1 MEDSEYK
8 SVHLNTANADKHEV
22 INDKSYF
29 TYYFKTPIVLNDD
42 HDVKV
47 TNFSL
52 KKKINDELII
62 YENELT
68 GILNNSLDREILPR
82 PYNTNVEIVSVVN
95 VILYEFDGTNFVA
108 TDARA
113 TVSTIPTEPDLTTGQ
128 ITINAITTPASGF
141 VLNNFLYIDKDVL
154 TQTYNTYTN
163 RWAEIKITELFGD
176 DAVKT
181 LDDQNNTRVI
191 YPATENPINEK
202 SYTNL
207 FLYEDDGAGW
217 YIDSGVR
224 VNAVVE
230 YPFAGATTALV
241 TITEITDAGSGIT
254 LNQMLYIDKFFIIE
268 NEPTMTYLP
277 SERFARFEVTELIN
291 GVGDVVLS
299 ANVEIL
305 ADPRERDFVNDVIS
319 NVPLL
324 KLEGGNYV
332 ETDARVRVSIQEN
345 PTNDNRG
352 RANILVVEDGGRG
365 FLNLEPYYIDKEAI
379 TQNNN
384 TYDPSSRYA
393 TYYVDTN
400 TNNAN
405 LEVVFM
411 TNYGFN
417 FVPRGDYYY
426 DIPEKDTRIYLN
438 IYLDQTYGN
447 MARIR
452 YTDGVK
458 SGFAVGE
465 QIVIPSSDVI
475 DMSTGLAGWGKS
487 VSSGDLKIEVLALT
501 ATSFPHWAYE
511 ITLENLLYY
520 NNNYFNSNN
529 NFKPFLMR
537 LDGLNKPVQENNIVL
552 TLTRQIVNYIIIG
565 FNREIEGSDNIALSL
580 LLKNKNYLNN
590 K

>member
-1 MEDSEYK
+1 MI
-8 SVHLNTANADKHEV
+8 
-22 INDKSYF
+22 ININSNDAHKKETLDNGTTRL
-29 TYYFKTPIVLNDD
+29 TYYFRNPIVLTDEHDLYINDF
-42 HDVKV
+42 HIQ
-47 TNFSL
+47 
-52 KKKINDELII
+52 KKINSEII
-62 YENELT
+62 EYENELT
-68 GILNNSLDREILPR
+68 GMRNNSLDRVILPR

-108 TDARA
+108 TEARA
-113 TVSTIPTEPDLTTGQ
+113 TVSTIPTDPDLTTGQ
-128 ITINAITTPASGF
+128 ITINAITTPGTGF
-141 VLNNFLYIDKDVL
+141 VLNNFLYIDKDSL

-163 RWAEIKITELFGD
+163 RWAEIKITGLFGD

-181 LDDQNNTRVI
+181 LNDQNNTRVI
-191 YPATENPINEK
+191 YPATGNPINER

-207 FLYEDDGAGW
+207 YLYEDDGAGW

-230 YPFAGATTALV
+230 YPFSGATSALV
-241 TITEITDAGSGIT
+241 RITEITDAGSGIT
-254 LNQMLYIDKFFIIE
+254 LNQMLYIDKSFIIE
-268 NEPTMTYLP
+268 NEPTMTYLA

-291 GVGDVVLS
+291 GVADVVLS

-305 ADPRERDFVNDVIS
+305 ANPRERDFVNDVIS

-324 KLEGGNYV
+324 KLQGGNYV

-352 RANILVVEDGGRG
+352 RANVLVIEEGGRG

-384 TYDPSSRYA
+384 TYDPSSRYG
-393 TYYVDTN
+393 TFYVDSS

-417 FVPRGDYYY
+417 FVPLGDYYY
-426 DIPEKDTRIYLN
+426 DIPNKDTRIYIN

-452 YTDGVK
+452 YTDGVRQ
-458 SGFAVGE
+458 GFAIGDE
-465 QIVIPSSDVI
+465 ITIPSADIISVN
-475 DMSTGLAGWGKS
+475 TGLSGWGKT
-487 VSSGDLKIEVLALT
+487 VSSGDLKISVLSLT
-501 ATSFPHWAYE
+501 QNIFHHFNYK
-511 ITLENLLYY
+511 IYLENILY
-520 NNNYFNSNN
+520 NTTKYFNSSGDSKPIIINIDPLYKYINGNNYVLSLTPQIIQELKFIVNRELEIIDNIMFSFSLKNN
-529 NFKPFLMR
+529 N
-537 LDGLNKPVQENNIVL
+537 
-552 TLTRQIVNYIIIG
+552 
-565 FNREIEGSDNIALSL
+565 
-580 LLKNKNYLNN
+580 LLK
-590 K
+590 